1 MPTQEFTL
9 SSDCPATL
17 IPQGDATTLPAGTR
31 VVITQT
37 LGGNVTVR
45 ADHGL
50 YRIAREDTGALP
62 GYSPENDQVTHTG
75 EFSES
80 AVWAALKTCFDPE
93 IPVNIVDLGLVYDL
107 SIEKTTAG
115 GNTVDVKMTLTAPG
129 CGMGPVIAEDARQK
143 IATLPTVESAKVHI
157 VWDPVWTPQMI
168 SPEGRKIL
176 GLE

>member
-1 MPTQEFTL
+1 M
-9 SSDCPATL
+9 
-17 IPQGDATTLPAGTR
+17 LPAGTR

-37 LGGNVTVR
+37 VGGNVTVR
-45 ADHGL
+45 GDHGL

-115 GNTVDVKMTLTAPG
+115 GKKVGGKKNLTAPG
-129 CGMGPVIAEDARQK
+129 CGPGAV
-143 IATLPTVESAKVHI
+143 VS
-157 VWDPVWTPQMI
+157 
-168 SPEGRKIL
+168 G
-176 GLE
+176 